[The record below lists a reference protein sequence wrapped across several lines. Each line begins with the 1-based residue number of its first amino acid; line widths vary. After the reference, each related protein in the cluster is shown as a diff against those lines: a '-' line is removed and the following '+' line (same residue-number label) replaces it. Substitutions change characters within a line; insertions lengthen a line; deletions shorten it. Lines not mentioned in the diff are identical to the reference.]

1 MADKGTF
8 VLGMLLAVG
17 TTMLPGTV
25 NGTLMIAQSPAHA
38 ATVQR
43 GTVKAVSGSMLTI
56 ETDAGSQ
63 VVVAISEGARL
74 LRVAPGS
81 TNLSAAQTISLADIS
96 IGDKVLVS
104 GNPGD
109 ATGTL
114 TAMRVIL
121 MKSGDIAQKHAEE
134 QADWQKRGSGGIID
148 AVDAQAGTIT
158 FSSGA
163 KKMQIE
169 TNGTTVFRRYAQD
182 SVKFEDSKPGTITQL
197 RPGDQLRVLG
207 SKSEDGLSIKAEE
220 IVSGSFL
227 HLSGVLTSIDPSAG
241 TVTLKDLVTKKT
253 MSVAITANSA
263 LRKLP
268 PEVATRFATR
278 QRGGNGGASAPGGR
292 PVAAAGTETG
302 GTEGGIRAAGMD
314 LSRMLARLPN
324 VTLADL
330 HSGDAVMIVASQ
342 SQSGSDKATA
352 VTLLAG
358 VEPIL
363 AAKSSGSEA
372 ITLSPWSVGGGAP
385 EGGEGQQ

>member
-1 MADKGTF
+1 
-8 VLGMLLAVG
+8 
-17 TTMLPGTV
+17 
-25 NGTLMIAQSPAHA
+25 
-38 ATVQR
+38 VQR
-43 GTVKAVSGSMLTI
+43 GTIQAISGSTLTI
-56 ETDAGSQ
+56 TTEAGSQ
-63 VVVAISEGARL
+63 VAVAIPDETRL

-81 TNLSAAQTISLADIS
+81 TNLSAAQAISLADIS
-96 IGDKVLVS
+96 VGDKVLVS
-104 GNPGD
+104 GKAGNAAG
-109 ATGTL
+109 AL
-114 TAMRVIL
+114 TATRIIL
-121 MKSGDIAQKHAEE
+121 MKSADIAQKHAEE

-148 AVDAQAGTIT
+148 TVDARTGTIT
-158 FSSGA
+158 FNSGA
-163 KKMQIE
+163 KKIRVA
-169 TNGTTVFRRYAQD
+169 TSSNTTFRRYGDD

-197 RPGDQLRVLG
+197 QPGDQLRVLG

-227 HLSGVLTSIDPSAG
+227 HLSGVLTNIDPAGG

-253 MSVAITANSA
+253 MTVAITANSA

-268 PEVATRFATR
+268 PEIAARFAAR
-278 QRGGNGGASAPGGR
+278 QRGKPGSASGPGIRSAPE
-292 PVAAAGTETG
+292 AGAEAGEGG
-302 GTEGGIRAAGMD
+302 GTVRAAGMD

-324 VTLADL
+324 VTLSDL

-342 SQSGSDKATA
+342 SQPESGKATA

-363 AAKSSGSEA
+363 AAKPSGSEA